1 MSIEKF
7 SGQFK
12 NESRGCT
19 VLINETIQ
27 SIKDF
32 SVLGLYAYLC
42 SKPETWEPNV
52 LEIMRHTGYSK
63 QKTYRLIT
71 ALLSVG
77 LMTKVA
83 IRNKGRFTH
92 FQYTIHLHPQGIS
105 PVPKKQEVE
114 IQEVENEDAY
124 KTKNFTKQRTI
135 EKKELP
141 PLSPKGEECV
151 FESFWNLYPSKKA
164 KKKCEEIWKRR
175 KLDLIAV
182 EIIAKLQVQ
191 RQKDDQWI
199 RGFIPNPTTYLNQD
213 RWNDEISVSQ
223 EIKEKLMR
231 GEMRTE
237 TPEEKIRRYA
247 QERDKLKLKLNSK

>member
-135 EKKELP
+135 EKKRTT
-141 PLSPKGEECV
+141 
-151 FESFWNLYPSKKA
+151 PSIPQGGGM
-164 KKKCEEIWKRR
+164 CFRIFLE
-175 KLDLIAV
+175 
-182 EIIAKLQVQ
+182 
-191 RQKDDQWI
+191 
-199 RGFIPNPTTYLNQD
+199 FIP
-213 RWNDEISVSQ
+213 
-223 EIKEKLMR
+223 
-231 GEMRTE
+231 
-237 TPEEKIRRYA
+237 
-247 QERDKLKLKLNSK
+247 